1 VCGLAG
7 FRQRNGGLADA
18 AIAARMLDRQQHRGP
33 DHRGVWAARDT
44 ALGLDRLAILDLSA
58 HGDQPFVLPDG
69 SGALVYNGE
78 VYNWRELRAELT
90 KEGVCFV
97 SHCDTEVV
105 LHALHR
111 WGPAR
116 AIPRLNGMFALAWRD
131 LRDDTLWLA
140 RDRAGIK
147 PLYIAETAGAVVF
160 ASEIKALF
168 AHPAV
173 PCRPDLH
180 TLVTKVCFDRLA
192 GNWTA
197 FEGVRS
203 VLPGTM
209 LCIDDAGTTESTW
222 FDVERDI
229 DVDRIVSAAT
239 VPFTQQVS
247 RLRRLLDASVETHL
261 QSDAPLA
268 VMCSGGLDSSL
279 TTAIAVRHKPGLV
292 AYVAEAEGLRV
303 SEADKAQKVADHL
316 GVTLRRIPITDT
328 GFAELWARAAWHNDD
343 PLYFLQNP
351 LALRVCQAVR
361 DDGFKVLVTGEGSD
375 ELFGGY
381 RTLARTGRM
390 WRLIQWHQRLWP
402 NVNVLRQL
410 GRRLHWAVPHDL
422 AELAEDPFTHRAH
435 RGRLSALAPVAL
447 DAGMRQAHARSLF
460 ARLAPVRSLSERAF
474 LAHAMHDFHHH
485 LRVVLTSNDKMSM
498 AASVEARVP
507 FLESAMIDFGLH
519 LDAKAKLHR
528 GRSKRIVKAV
538 AEGMLP
544 REIIHARKIG
554 FGVPARMFSGYEAL
568 LDRGM
573 VADFFK
579 WGRSGWDERAR
590 LLRPRPWPV
599 GWLVSIELWAQLYFN
614 GASVEDLTERMR
626 ALRTSA

>member
-7 FRQRNGGLADA
+7 FRQRRGGLADA
-18 AIAARMLDRQQHRGP
+18 AITARMLDRQQHRGP

-58 HGDQPFVLPDG
+58 QGDQPFVLPDG
-69 SGALVYNGE
+69 SGALAYNGE
-78 VYNWRELRAELT
+78 VYNWRQLRAELT
-90 KEGVCFV
+90 TEGVCFV
-97 SHCDTEVV
+97 SQCDTEVV
-105 LHALHR
+105 LHALDR

-116 AIPRLNGMFALAWRD
+116 AIPRFDGMFALAWRD

-140 RDRAGIK
+140 RDRSGIK
-147 PLYIAETAGAVVF
+147 PLYIAETPGAAVF

-168 AHPAV
+168 AHPDV

-180 TLVTKVCFDRLA
+180 ALVTTVCFDRLA
-192 GNWTA
+192 GDWTA
-197 FEGVRS
+197 FEGVCS

-209 LCIDDAGTTESTW
+209 LRIDETGTTETAW

-229 DVDRIVSAAT
+229 DVDRIVRAAS
-239 VPFTQQVS
+239 VPFDQQVNE
-247 RLRRLLDASVETHL
+247 LRRLLEASVEAHL
-261 QSDAPLA
+261 DSDAPLA

-279 TTAIAVRHKPGLV
+279 TTAIAVRSRPGLV

-303 SEADKAQKVADHL
+303 SEADKAQRVTDHL
-316 GVTLRRIPITDT
+316 GVTLRRIPITD
-328 GFAELWARAAWHNDD
+328 AEFPGLWARAAWHNDD
-343 PLYFLQNP
+343 PPYFLQNP
-351 LALRVCQAVR
+351 LALKVCEAVH

-381 RTLARTGRM
+381 GTLAKTGRM
-390 WRLIQWHQRLWP
+390 WRRIQWHRRIWP
-402 NVNVLRQL
+402 NLGILRRL
-410 GRRLHWAVPHDL
+410 GRRLQWAMPHDL
-422 AELAEDPFTHRAH
+422 AELADDPFTPHDR
-435 RGRLSALAPVAL
+435 RGRLSALAPLAL

-485 LRVVLTSNDKMSM
+485 LRVVLTANDKMSM
-498 AASVEARVP
+498 ASSVEARVP
-507 FLESAMIDFGLH
+507 FLESAVIDFGLH

-528 GRSKRIVKAV
+528 GQSKRIVKAV

-544 REIIHARKIG
+544 REIVHAGKIG
-554 FGVPARMFSGYEAL
+554 FGVPVRMFGGYEAL
-568 LDRGM
+568 LERGL
-573 VADFFK
+573 VAEFFK
-579 WGRSGWDERAR
+579 WGSRGWDERAR

-599 GWLVSIELWAQLYFN
+599 GRLVSLELWAQLYFN
-614 GASVEDLTERMR
+614 GASPDSLAERMR
-626 ALRTSA
+626 SARSSA